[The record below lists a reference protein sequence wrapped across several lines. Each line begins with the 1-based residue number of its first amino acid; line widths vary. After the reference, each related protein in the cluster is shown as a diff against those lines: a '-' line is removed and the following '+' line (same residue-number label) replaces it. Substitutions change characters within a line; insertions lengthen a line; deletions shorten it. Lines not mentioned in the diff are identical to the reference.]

1 MRLLIDMNLSPSWA
15 AALVEAGHE
24 AVHWSRIGAPNASDR
39 QLMDWAAANDHV
51 VVTADL
57 DFSAILAALRTR
69 KPSVIQ
75 IRPGLLTPEAIGA
88 KVVETLRTLAAD
100 LAGGALV
107 SVDAERARHH
117 VSCGMGIRSSMA
129 AWR

>member
-1 MRLLIDMNLSPSWA
+1 MRLLIDMNLSPLRE
-15 AALVEAGHE
+15 AALNEAGHE
-24 AVHWSRIGAPNASDR
+24 ALHWSRVGAPNASDR

-75 IRPGLLTPEAIGA
+75 IRSRLLTPEAIGA
-88 KVVETLRTLAAD
+88 KVVETLRALAAD
-100 LAGGALV
+100 LSSGALI
-107 SVDAERARHH
+107 SIDADRARLR
-117 VSCGMGIRSSMA
+117 VLPLTIDR
-129 AWR
+129 